1 MLGPMTLV
9 TLTGVSKSHAA
20 QHLFSDVGLMISAG
34 RRFAIVGPN
43 GAGKTTLLEL
53 ITGDQ
58 SPDSGTIT
66 RARDTVIGYL
76 RQEVAESRGRSA
88 LAEVLAG
95 AGEVSGIERRMRHI
109 EAELNEAVDDDELT
123 ELMDEYGRIQH
134 RFEALGGYGLESE
147 ARRIL
152 AGLGFADSDMERD
165 IGTFSGGW
173 MMRVALAR
181 LLLQNP
187 DVLLLDEPS
196 NHLDLA
202 SVEWLTGFLA
212 QYAGAIV
219 LVSHDRDFIN
229 EVANR
234 VVELHD
240 GSATEYIGDYADF
253 VDQRAER
260 IAQLESAA
268 KTQQRKIAHT
278 QAFIDRFRYKKTKAR
293 QVQSRIK
300 SLEKL
305 ERVAQPQRRAKSVK
319 FRFPEPPRSGRTV
332 ITLKDIAKS
341 YGETVVYAGD
351 LDLTLERGQRVALI
365 GPNGAGKS
373 TLLKMLAGVLEPD
386 AGTLQLGSNVRVAY
400 FAQHQIE
407 ALNPANTVFAELNDA
422 APMMATAEMRRLLGA
437 FLFTGDSVDKK
448 VGVLSGGEQTRLA
461 LAKLLADPANLLCL
475 DEPTNHLDIQSRD
488 VLEDALNAFGGTM
501 VLITHDRY
509 LIRSVANAIVEV
521 DGGKATLYPGDFEYY
536 AAKRGVDIETRGAT
550 EGARA
555 TPRGTVA
562 ASPKPRDSARAA
574 SERRR
579 REAEERNA
587 RGGRT
592 RELRLA
598 LERARADLAAAR
610 AGGRRGQRATGGSGD
625 LRRPGPRSR
634 PRCPSQRRPRRH
646 RGARGHRAA
655 PCGGARRRQRGPRAR
670 VSLDAVDHAR
680 ETGRTAPPTG
690 GALGAALIVVAAVC
704 FGTLGPVARY
714 ADDAGVSSLA
724 LVAWRA
730 GIGATA
736 TLLLLAGL
744 AVVGGRR
751 PQRPRDIPARQ
762 RWFIVAGAGA
772 NLVLNLAMFVAFV
785 RIEIGLALLI
795 FYLFPA
801 FVAVASVLW
810 FDDRLDTLRWAALGI
825 SMLGLLLT
833 LVGAGELGT
842 LDPLGIGLAVLAA
855 FAQAFYVLAA
865 RHGFPDIQPIEAATT
880 TMGLA
885 AIGYVVIAIVIGQ
898 VAALGVPLQSQRRRW
913 AR

>member
-9 TLTGVSKSHAA
+9 TLAGVSKSHAA

-109 EAELNEAVDDDELT
+109 EAELNEVVDDDELT

-240 GSATEYIGDYADF
+240 GSATEYVGDYADF

-332 ITLKDIAKS
+332 ITLKDVAKR

-386 AGTLQLGSNVRVAY
+386 AGTRQLGSNVRVAY

-422 APMMATAEMRRLLGA
+422 APMMATAEMRRLLGT
-437 FLFTGDSVDKK
+437 FLFTGDSVEKK

-488 VLEDALNAFGGTM
+488 VLEDALNAFTGTL

-536 AAKRGVDIETRGAT
+536 AAKRGVDIETRGAS

-555 TPRGTVA
+555 TPRGTVT

-610 AGGRRGQRATGGSGD
+610 EEVEDASARLADPATYADPALVRDLVVRHNAALDGIGELEATEQRLAAELDAAS
-625 LRRPGPRSR
+625 
-634 PRCPSQRRPRRH
+634 
-646 RGARGHRAA
+646 AA
-655 PCGGARRRQRGPRAR
+655 PARA
-670 VSLDAVDHAR
+670 
-680 ETGRTAPPTG
+680 
-690 GALGAALIVVAAVC
+690 
-704 FGTLGPVARY
+704 
-714 ADDAGVSSLA
+714 
-724 LVAWRA
+724 
-730 GIGATA
+730 
-736 TLLLLAGL
+736 
-744 AVVGGRR
+744 
-751 PQRPRDIPARQ
+751 
-762 RWFIVAGAGA
+762 
-772 NLVLNLAMFVAFV
+772 
-785 RIEIGLALLI
+785 
-795 FYLFPA
+795 
-801 FVAVASVLW
+801 
-810 FDDRLDTLRWAALGI
+810 
-825 SMLGLLLT
+825 
-833 LVGAGELGT
+833 
-842 LDPLGIGLAVLAA
+842 
-855 FAQAFYVLAA
+855 
-865 RHGFPDIQPIEAATT
+865 
-880 TMGLA
+880 
-885 AIGYVVIAIVIGQ
+885 
-898 VAALGVPLQSQRRRW
+898 
-913 AR
+913 